1 MRSNR
6 RYWFDIVGNS
16 RFQGHFQGQ
25 TVDKYKNLDIGRDFY
40 FRLYDLDLGRD
51 YYFKLDSLDVGRDF
65 YIDSNTRKNID
76 VGRDFYIDTISRN
89 NLDAGRDYF
98 IDTISRNNLDVGRD
112 FYVDNQILVKFIDVG
127 QKYIIDGG
135 ELND

>member
-6 RYWFDIVGNS
+6 RYWFDSTGNS

-25 TVDKYKNLDIGRDFY
+25 SVDKYKNLDIGRDFY

-65 YIDSNTRKNID
+65 FIDSRTRKNID
-76 VGRDFYIDTISRN
+76 VGRDY
-89 NLDAGRDYF
+89 
-98 IDTISRNNLDVGRD
+98 
-112 FYVDNQILVKFIDVG
+112 YVDNQLLVKFIDIG
-127 QKYIIDGG
+127 QKYIIDG
-135 ELND
+135 EVN